1 VAVATSTPAPAVVR
15 PRVFTGGIRF
25 VRAIARNPK
34 ALAGSVLMLLFCFL
48 AGFPGVIAKDNPNAI
63 IYPPTL
69 KPSAQHLIGTNG
81 LGQDLWAQLIYGTR
95 YSLLI
100 AFAVGGLSTVVSV
113 IVGVSA
119 AYLGGIVDDV
129 LSFITDVLLVIP
141 TFPLIIVLVAYTQ
154 NAGFWVLTIVLVVT
168 GYSYGARQLRVQALS
183 LRHRDFLEA
192 ARVRGERSIYIIIVE
207 ILPTMTSLIVASF
220 LGSALYAV
228 LAAAGVS
235 FVGLGDPNTISWGNM
250 LNAAQQGNA
259 LGSGLWAWAIMPGLA
274 LALLGAAFALL
285 NYAFDEIS
293 NPALRP
299 VRKVSARQVRRSG
312 SLAGGGMRDPRDHPA
327 LAELGGEATGVGVG
341 PWAVVPPF
349 GAGRA
354 PDA

>member
-1 VAVATSTPAPAVVR
+1 MSVATSAAAAVR
-15 PRVFTGGIRF
+15 RRSRALSGGLRF
-25 VRAIARNPK
+25 VRAIARNRK
-34 ALAGSVLMLLFCFL
+34 ALVGSLLMLVFCFL
-48 AGFPGVIAKDNPNAI
+48 AAFPGLIARDNPNAPA
-63 IYPPTL
+63 YASL
-69 KPSAQHLIGTNG
+69 LGPSARHLIGTNEIG
-81 LGQDLWAQLIYGTR
+81 EDLWAQLIYGTR
-95 YSLLI
+95 YSLFI
-100 AFAVGGLSTVVSV
+100 AFAVGGLSTIVSV

-154 NAGFWVLTIVLVVT
+154 NAGFWVLTAVLVVT
-168 GYSYGARQLRVQALS
+168 GWSYGARQLRVQALS

-192 ARVRGERSIYIIIVE
+192 ARVRGERSIYIILVE

-228 LAAAGVS
+228 LAAAGVQ
-235 FVGLGDPNTISWGNM
+235 FVGLGNPDTISWGTM
-250 LNAAQQGNA
+250 LNSAQQGNA
-259 LGSGLWAWAIMPGLA
+259 LGSGLWAWAIMPGVA

-299 VRKVSARQVRRSG
+299 VRKVSASEVRRSG
-312 SLAGGGMRDPRDHPA
+312 TLAGGGGRDPRDLPA
-327 LAELGGEATGVGVG
+327 LAELGGGARFA
-341 PWAVVPPF
+341 AV
-349 GAGRA
+349 RA
-354 PDA
+354 PGLPGPPERAPRG

>member
-1 VAVATSTPAPAVVR
+1 MSVATSAGTVR
-15 PRVFTGGIRF
+15 PRSRALRGGLRF

-34 ALAGSVLMLLFCFL
+34 ALAGSLLMLVFCFL
-48 AGFPGVIAKDNPNAI
+48 AAFPGLIARDNPNAPA
-63 IYPPTL
+63 YLPL
-69 KPSAQHLIGTNG
+69 LGPSARHLIGTNEIG
-81 LGQDLWAQLIYGTR
+81 EDLWAQLIYGTR

-154 NAGFWVLTIVLVVT
+154 NAGFWVLTAVLVVT
-168 GYSYGARQLRVQALS
+168 GWSYGARQLRVQALS

-192 ARVRGERSIYIIIVE
+192 ARVRGERSIYIIVVE

-228 LAAAGVS
+228 LAAAGVQ
-235 FVGLGDPNTISWGNM
+235 FVGLGDPNTISWGTM
-250 LNAAQQGNA
+250 LNSAQQGNA
-259 LGSGLWAWAIMPGLA
+259 LGSGLWAWAIMPGVA

-299 VRKVSARQVRRSG
+299 VRKVSASAVRRSG
-312 SLAGGGMRDPRDHPA
+312 TLAGGAGRDPRDVPA
-327 LAELGGEATGVGVG
+327 LAELAGGTRFAVRAPGLLG
-341 PWAVVPPF
+341 PPE
-349 GAGRA
+349 RA
-354 PDA
+354 PDG

>member
-1 VAVATSTPAPAVVR
+1 MAVTA
-15 PRVFTGGIRF
+15 RF
-25 VRAIARNPK
+25 LRAIASNRK
-34 ALAGSVLMLLFCFL
+34 ALAGSVLMLVFCFV
-48 AGFPGVIAKDNPNAI
+48 AAFPGLIAKDSPTAI

-69 KPSAQHLIGTNG
+69 GPSASHLIGTNG
-81 LGQDLWAQLIYGTR
+81 LGQDLFAQLIYGTR

-100 AFAVGGLSTVVSV
+100 AFVVGGLSTIVSV
-113 IVGVSA
+113 VVGVTA

-154 NAGFWVLTIVLVVT
+154 NAGFWVLTVVLVVT
-168 GYSYGARQLRVQALS
+168 GWSYGARQLRVQALS

-192 ARVRGERSIYIIIVE
+192 ARVRGERALYIIVVE
-207 ILPTMTSLIVASF
+207 ILPTMTSLILASF
-220 LGSALYAV
+220 FGGALYAV

-235 FVGLGDPNTISWGNM
+235 FVGLGDPNTISWGTM
-250 LNAAQQGNA
+250 LNSAQQGNA

-285 NYAFDEIS
+285 NYAFDELS

-299 VRKVSARQVRRSG
+299 VRKLSARDVRRSG
-312 SLAGGGMRDPRDHPA
+312 TLAGGGGRDPRDIPA
-327 LAELGGEATGVGVG
+327 LGELAASASSALAPATGALSVSVE
-341 PWAVVPPF
+341 
-349 GAGRA
+349 RA
-354 PDA
+354 PSA